1 MWGGLSVALI
11 GDQMFSVVRSWVAAS
26 VFGTSAGYI
35 NAAISIGML
44 TVALFS
50 GAWADRV
57 EHRRMMIL
65 ADLLRVGALFIVAA
79 SWAIAG
85 APLGWSLFVGVFL
98 MAIGMGLY
106 RPAMQTVLPGIVRH
120 PDELPAANALIDT
133 TDRLSRLLGPA
144 IVGAATAIAPLWAF
158 VAVAGLGFAASAAS
172 TRAILRGQP
181 ERLAAAGTA
190 GMLAAIITGFRVLR
204 PHALLWF
211 MLIVSGWINGAW
223 FTAFFVALPLIIEQT
238 GVTAPG
244 GGGGLAA
251 YGYIMMGY
259 GGVNLLST
267 LITGSRGLRALTG
280 RTIFWGNHLL
290 ALGIAIMALAAI
302 LAPPD
307 WRFAWL
313 FLGSSIA
320 AIGGPMHDITVA
332 TLRQIAVPGRDM
344 GSAVRAFMMLNHFG
358 ALIAMMLAPSILDT
372 IGLAATTLVCAVTIF
387 IVAAFGMIRFPR

>member
-26 VFGTSAGYI
+26 VFGTSAGGI
-35 NAAISIGML
+35 SAAMSIGML

-172 TRAILRGQP
+172 TRAILRG
-181 ERLAAAGTA
+181 
-190 GMLAAIITGFRVLR
+190 FRVLR

-332 TLRQIAVPGRDM
+332 TLRQLAVPGRDM

-387 IVAAFGMIRFPR
+387 IVAAFGMVRFPR